1 MATAVLHKWEDIPT
15 QELAPGIR
23 RRFLTAARMTIARF
37 NLAAGAVVPA
47 HSHDH
52 EQVSYVVRGA
62 LRFTVNGDETVVRTG
77 EALQIPSW
85 AEHRVDVLEDTEV
98 IDVFSPVRQDWLDGT
113 DTYFGVQKVQG
124 VQRVQGVQKSS

>member
-1 MATAVLHKWEDIPT
+1 MPNAVLHRWDDIPP

-23 RRFLTAARMTIARF
+23 RRFVTAARMTVARF
-37 NLAAGAVVPA
+37 NLSRGAVVPT

-62 LRFTVNGDETVVRTG
+62 LRFRVRGEDILVRAG

-85 AEHRVDVLEDTEV
+85 AEHGVAEVVEDTEV
-98 IDVFSPVRQDWLDGT
+98 IDIFAPVRQDWIDGT
-113 DTYFGVQKVQG
+113 DTYFKSKVESQK
-124 VQRVQGVQKSS
+124 